1 MKFFA
6 ATVLALSL
14 VVGALAG
21 AAAQAPSDGRPSIA
35 PRSDTTGPGV
45 ERPQGSEGTD
55 DPAALPRAPAQR
67 TTIFGLSPTGAVL
80 MAASLLIVVVLTVV
94 AMTRSHDAYDFD
106 RRE

>member
-6 ATVLALSL
+6 AAVLALSL
-14 VVGALAG
+14 VVAVAAN
-21 AAAQAPSDGRPSIA
+21 AAAQAPPDPGSSSAA
-35 PRSDTTGPGV
+35 PRPDAGGPGV
-45 ERPQGSEGTD
+45 ERPQGAD

-80 MAASLLIVVVLTVV
+80 MAASLLIIVVLAVV